1 MQKTE
6 LTALSGTSMGQWQ
19 LFATPATQFDLVTGT
34 GGRLDGSVSA
44 ASANGTVAFLPLSS
58 SGLTEYAARSL
69 DAAHCGRPLTIV
81 GARAP
86 LESAWLRHDELLLF
100 YQSGQARL
108 WDVASG
114 QLRRSMS
121 RPTALELLHDGETW
135 HRLYVTRGPSMR

>member
-1 MQKTE
+1 MQTTE
-6 LTALSGTSMGQWQ
+6 LNPASGTLMGQWQ
-19 LFATPATQFDLVTGT
+19 LFATPATQIDLVTGT
-34 GGRLDGSVSA
+34 GGRLDGSVCA

-58 SGLTEYAARSL
+58 SGLTECAARGPN
-69 DAAHCGRPLTIV
+69 DADCARPLTIV

-121 RPTALELLHDGETW
+121 RPTALELLHDGEAW
-135 HRLYVTRGPSMR
+135 YCLYVA